1 VYAVALADLAAAA
14 QQSNLALAAALD
26 AEKKPAKRQQLE
38 KTASSMFQAAMVQ
51 PFVDAA
57 VQGSVCSS
65 PALAPLYQDV
75 CTALVLGWS
84 HYVSRLNA
92 SGTGSAAAATAGPDA
107 LVALALRA
115 IAMLEAC
122 SKAAI
127 QAAAQAPPH
136 VTENIGACLAG
147 EASSSQFGE
156 EQLCGYFESGL

>member
-1 VYAVALADLAAAA
+1 MQQTTREAYAVALADLAMAARS
-14 QQSNLALAAALD
+14 SNAALAAALE

-57 VQGSVCSS
+57 VQGSVCTS

-84 HYVSRLNA
+84 HYASRLTSA
-92 SGTGSAAAATAGPDA
+92 GAPAAAAAPNVPDA

-115 IAMLEAC
+115 VSMLEAC

-127 QAAAQAPPH
+127 RSAAQAPPLA
-136 VTENIGACLAG
+136 TENIGACLAG
-147 EASSSQFGE
+147 RWQSALASCSS
-156 EQLCGYFESGL
+156 

>member
-1 VYAVALADLAAAA
+1 LALAS
-14 QQSNLALAAALD
+14 QQSNAALAAALE

-38 KTASSMFQAAMVQ
+38 KTASSMFQVAMVQ

-57 VQGSVCSS
+57 VQGSVCTSL
-65 PALAPLYQDV
+65 ALAPLYQDV

-84 HYVSRLNA
+84 HYAARL
-92 SGTGSAAAATAGPDA
+92 TGAAPAAAAAAPTAPDA

-115 IAMLEAC
+115 VSMLESC

-127 QAAAQAPPH
+127 HAAAQAPPL

-147 EASSSQFGE
+147 ERELA
-156 EQLCGYFESGL
+156 

>member
-1 VYAVALADLAAAA
+1 MAA
-14 QQSNLALAAALD
+14 QQSNPALAAALE

-57 VQGSVCSS
+57 VQGSVCTS

-75 CTALVLGWS
+75 CTALALGWT
-84 HYVSRLNA
+84 HYASRLA
-92 SGTGSAAAATAGPDA
+92 SAGAPAAAAAAAPDA

-115 IAMLEAC
+115 VAMLESC

-127 QAAAQAPPH
+127 QAAAQQPQLAA
-136 VTENIGACLAG
+136 ENIGACLAG
-147 EASSSQFGE
+147 AQVSKTSAGY
-156 EQLCGYFESGL
+156 LCGCAMHVTGTANGEI